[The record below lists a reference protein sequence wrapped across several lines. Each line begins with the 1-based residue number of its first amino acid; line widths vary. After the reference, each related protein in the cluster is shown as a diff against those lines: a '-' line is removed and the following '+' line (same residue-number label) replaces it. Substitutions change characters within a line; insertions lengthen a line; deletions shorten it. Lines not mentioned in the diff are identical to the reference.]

1 MALFKIR
8 MADAF
13 VQNLKDLKALW
24 QLHGGPRTL
33 LGRVVFT
40 GELSDEEFLSLP
52 EGLRKLIVFEDQ
64 CEEQDDSAVFLDRLF
79 NLDDPRDK
87 DPRP

>member
-1 MALFKIR
+1 MRAGMAILKIR

-40 GELSDEEFLSLP
+40 GELSDDELLSLP
-52 EGLRKLIVFEDQ
+52 EDLRKLIVFEDQ
-64 CEEQDDSAVFLDRLF
+64 CEEQDDSAAFLERLLS
-79 NLDDPRDK
+79 LDDPRD
-87 DPRP
+87 